1 VVAAADLRMGKVIF
15 NQIPLM
21 KDTAAD
27 GLETAAVQVVAILD
41 GVKVVELEVI
51 KVREEEDL
59 KLSKLAAVAVQA
71 GLTRQLMV

>member
-1 VVAAADLRMGKVIF
+1 MIF
-15 NQIPLM
+15 NQMPLM

-27 GLETAAVQVVAILD
+27 GLETAAGQAVAILD

-51 KVREEEDL
+51 KLREEEDL
-59 KLSKLAAVAVQA
+59 IMSKMAAVAVAA

>member
-1 VVAAADLRMGKVIF
+1 MAAADLRMGKVIF